1 MQAIALGVLAA
12 GGWYLWKVLKREM
25 SRIDR
30 EIEAARGKPDE
41 HLVHDPET
49 GRYTLHKKQ

>member
-1 MQAIALGVLAA
+1 MQAIALGILAA

-25 SRIDR
+25 RRIDN

-41 HLVHDPET
+41 HLVRNSET
-49 GRYTLHKKQ
+49 GRYTLQKK